1 MAKKRKRQEEK
12 KEELEYKP
20 PEFDRLGYVKTEV
33 SVSKAT
39 IIAAL
44 FAIPMGFAALFVM
57 PVGGVAGGFLT
68 GLGGMSILWFLL
80 PILKIDVKSFK
91 WTQSAGV
98 LSTHFLVFLAVW
110 VVACNPPFNDF
121 ASPVIEDVQVSWGSG
136 SWMNVT
142 LSDAGEWEVIKPAN
156 VTGNM
161 TVSAVVTDNQDLNKD
176 NVTIQFSNNLD
187 LMTAGLSEEQDTF
200 TSPAYPSIV
209 AGNYFIITA
218 YDRNGNTPTVFE
230 FRII

>member
-33 SVSKAT
+33 GVSKAT

-44 FAIPMGFAALFVM
+44 FAIPMGLAAMFVM
-57 PVGGVAGGFLT
+57 PVGGVAGGFLA
-68 GLGGMSILWFLL
+68 GLGGMSVLWFLL
-80 PILKIDVKSFK
+80 PMLKIDVRSFK

-121 ASPVIEDVQVSWGSG
+121 ASPTVSDVQVSWGWGSVYVNETASG
-136 SWMNVT
+136 NIAKIPGNVT
-142 LSDAGEWEVIKPAN
+142 EVT
-156 VTGNM
+156 VT
-161 TVSAVVTDNQDLNKD
+161 AQVTDNVGILDGTVNITRGSQVFAMVKADD
-176 NVTIQFSNNLD
+176 EGHYTYAFSNVVPVENFSIGAVD
-187 LMTAGLSEEQDTF
+187 INGKVNSGYTF
-200 TSPAYPSIV
+200 SIV
-209 AGNYFIITA
+209 Y
-218 YDRNGNTPTVFE
+218 
-230 FRII
+230 